1 MNKVVSLP
9 RVDAQQP
16 HRQMAGIVES
26 LPRERDILVHCKAGV
41 RSAAACESLVELGLE
56 PARLYSLEGGIL
68 RWAKDVD
75 PLLPL
80 Y

>member
-26 LPRERDILVHCKAGV
+26 LPRERDILVHCKAGG
-41 RSAAACESLVELGLE
+41 SLGHISPYLPTSPHGTLQIYTRTH
-56 PARLYSLEGGIL
+56 ARTHA
-68 RWAKDVD
+68 RT
-75 PLLPL
+75 
-80 Y
+80 